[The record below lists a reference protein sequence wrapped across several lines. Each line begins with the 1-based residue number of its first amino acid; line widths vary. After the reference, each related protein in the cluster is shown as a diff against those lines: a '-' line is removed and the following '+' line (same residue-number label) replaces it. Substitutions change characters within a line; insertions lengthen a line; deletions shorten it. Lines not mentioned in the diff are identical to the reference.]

1 MRFDAARVLAEQVAR
16 DRVHVRLDRVGE
28 EERLAEPDETLVG
41 VHEDVDEARELVQ
54 PERVDACDLHGHSLA
69 R

>member
-1 MRFDAARVLAEQVAR
+1 MRFDAAGVVSEQAAR
-16 DRVHVRLDRVGE
+16 DRVHMCLDRIGE
-28 EERLAEPDETLVG
+28 EERLSQPDETIVG

-54 PERVDACDLHGHSLA
+54 PERVDACDLHDCSVA